1 MSLVA
6 GRINVICKPPS
17 QHPSISAWA
26 MAFHIAFW
34 LLTHLR
40 SPETYLGEAVERGDS
55 HRVPTGFRRLRGTR
69 LHAGHAV
76 YGGVHSRQSP
86 SAKPTALGALSP
98 QRRACTKLSTDSTSA
113 VVVGAV
119 YARSV
124 PRAGYADYV
133 CPAVGLAAQECSRSL
148 RPSPSTAHSAPARPA
163 SKRAPVHAHARSRS
177 HRQPASP
184 CQPAA
189 CQPRWDVPRSGPLH
203 LALCL
208 LSLSLWGSHS
218 VD

>member
-17 QHPSISAWA
+17 QHPSISAWH
-26 MAFHIAFW
+26 FILHFGFSRISDLQRHI
-34 LLTHLR
+34 L
-40 SPETYLGEAVERGDS
+40 ERQSSVVTVTECRPGS
-55 HRVPTGFRRLRGTR
+55 GVYAERAYTR
-69 LHAGHAV
+69 HAV